1 MLINKREGAGINH
14 FNDSE
19 TFIVYSND
27 VADIYKNIKERN
39 QNKKRKKLIVFNDMI
54 ADMLSNKKKLIQ

>member
-27 VADIYKNIKERN
+27 MADIYKNIKERN

-54 ADMLSNKKKLIQ
+54 ADMLSNKKS